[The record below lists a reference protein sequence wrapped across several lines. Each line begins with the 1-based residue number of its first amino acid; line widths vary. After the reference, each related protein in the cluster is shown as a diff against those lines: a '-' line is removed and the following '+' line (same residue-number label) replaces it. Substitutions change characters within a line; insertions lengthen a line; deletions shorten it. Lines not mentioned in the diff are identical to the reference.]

1 MREQVFEVVYID
13 QHMQI
18 NYWQY
23 FATKEQAQAD
33 VVLHKLQSAEV
44 RATTVNFNCDGFMV
58 VNASEDRANKAITA
72 TVTTLSKA
80 KEWIEQNR
88 KEHNRYIAIGYRFN
102 RDKVME
108 LIDEEVNL

>member
-1 MREQVFEVVYID
+1 MREQVFEVIYID

-33 VVLHKLQSAEV
+33 AVLHKLRSAEV
-44 RATTVNFNCDGFMV
+44 RATTVNFNCDGFMI
-58 VNASEDRANKAITA
+58 VNASEDRPNKSINK
-72 TVTTLSKA
+72 VVSTLDEA

-88 KEHNRYIAIGYRFN
+88 KEHNRHIAIGYRFN

>member
-33 VVLHKLQSAEV
+33 VVLHKLRSAEV
-44 RATTVNFNCDGFMV
+44 RATTVSFNCDGFMI

-72 TVTTLSKA
+72 VVTTLSEA

-102 RDKVME
+102 KDKVME